1 MTSILEVLWVEDQI
15 HQRAA
20 FNRTPSSRPDPL
32 ARAFVATLRGMG
44 RGFPQ
49 SPVGSRHYR
58 PAPPRSRLHH
68 AGGRQLPGSEGCL
81 PTQTKTV
88 EKGNVRLAFF
98 LEISCIPSAYGKDA
112 PLKTEDSPLTMP

>member
-1 MTSILEVLWVEDQI
+1 VTSILEVLWVEDQI

-49 SPVGSRHYR
+49 SPGAATIDRLRQGADCIMLEGDSYL
-58 PAPPRSRLHH
+58 AP
-68 AGGRQLPGSEGCL
+68 
-81 PTQTKTV
+81 
-88 EKGNVRLAFF
+88 
-98 LEISCIPSAYGKDA
+98 KDA
-112 PLKTEDSPLTMP
+112 SRPRQKLLKKET